1 MTTGVRRRLGVEE
14 RRQQLIGVALELF
27 SRRSPDEVSIDEIAS
42 AAGISRP
49 LVYHYFPGKLSL
61 YEAALKRAS
70 DDLAAR
76 FVEPHEGPLGARLL
90 RVMRRFFDFVDEHGP
105 GFSALM
111 RGGPAVGS
119 STTNALIDSVRQA
132 AYVQILSHLG
142 VTDPPARL
150 ELVVRSWISLAESTA
165 LIWLDGRRIPRAELE
180 VQLVHDFAALTAV
193 SAAHDA
199 EMAALLRASPRWPRT
214 AASDGGRRA
223 RCPRWPAG
231 PAHGGPYDGLDLL
244 RLGGHGQIGVAARF
258 QFRHRSPGRGR
269 GGGEVH
275 DGQRGHGGRART
287 RRHSSKP
294 LMSGRPTSTRATSG
308 RVPSRSRT
316 SSSTSASP
324 PLATGTTWWPARA
337 STAPMAYRLAATS
350 STTSTVV
357 PEVCCVPLP
366 YISTAPRAYVGGQT
380 AGRGLRHPT

>member
-193 SAAHDA
+193 SAAQDA
-199 EMAALLRASPRWPRT
+199 EMAALLRRIAGEEPADGPFASL
-214 AASDGGRRA
+214 AGR
-223 RCPRWPAG
+223 
-231 PAHGGPYDGLDLL
+231 LL
-244 RLGGHGQIGVAARF
+244 A
-258 QFRHRSPGRGR
+258 
-269 GGGEVH
+269 
-275 DGQRGHGGRART
+275 
-287 RRHSSKP
+287 
-294 LMSGRPTSTRATSG
+294 
-308 RVPSRSRT
+308 
-316 SSSTSASP
+316 
-324 PLATGTTWWPARA
+324 LAT
-337 STAPMAYRLAATS
+337 
-350 STTSTVV
+350 
-357 PEVCCVPLP
+357 
-366 YISTAPRAYVGGQT
+366 
-380 AGRGLRHPT
+380 

>member
-1 MTTGVRRRLGVEE
+1 MTTGVRRRMGVEE

-61 YEAALKRAS
+61 YEAALQRAS

-90 RVMRRFFDFVDEHGP
+90 RVMRRYFDFVDEHGP

-119 STTNALIDSVRQA
+119 STTNALVDSVRQA

-165 LIWLDGRRIPRAELE
+165 LIWLDGRRIPREELE
-180 VQLVHDFAALTAV
+180 PQLVNDFAALAAV
-193 SAAHDA
+193 SAAYDE
-199 EMAALLRASPRWPRT
+199 EMATLLRAIVKDEP
-214 AASDGGRRA
+214 ADG
-223 RCPRWPAG
+223 PF
-231 PAHGGPYDGLDLL
+231 AHL
-244 RLGGHGQIGVAARF
+244 
-258 QFRHRSPGRGR
+258 
-269 GGGEVH
+269 
-275 DGQRGHGGRART
+275 
-287 RRHSSKP
+287 
-294 LMSGRPTSTRATSG
+294 
-308 RVPSRSRT
+308 
-316 SSSTSASP
+316 
-324 PLATGTTWWPARA
+324 
-337 STAPMAYRLAATS
+337 
-350 STTSTVV
+350 
-357 PEVCCVPLP
+357 
-366 YISTAPRAYVGGQT
+366 
-380 AGRGLRHPT
+380 AGRLIALAS

>member
-1 MTTGVRRRLGVEE
+1 MGVEE

-61 YEAALKRAS
+61 YEAALQRAS

-76 FVEPHEGPLGARLL
+76 FVEPAEGPLGARLL
-90 RVMRRFFDFVDEHGP
+90 RVMGRYFDFVEEHGP

-119 STTNALIDSVRQA
+119 STTNALVDSVRQA

-180 VQLVHDFAALTAV
+180 TQLVHDFAALTAV
-193 SAAHDA
+193 SAAYDE
-199 EMAALLRASPRWPRT
+199 EMGALLRRVIADEPADGPFGDLVGRLIGLAS
-214 AASDGGRRA
+214 
-223 RCPRWPAG
+223 
-231 PAHGGPYDGLDLL
+231 
-244 RLGGHGQIGVAARF
+244 
-258 QFRHRSPGRGR
+258 
-269 GGGEVH
+269 
-275 DGQRGHGGRART
+275 
-287 RRHSSKP
+287 
-294 LMSGRPTSTRATSG
+294 
-308 RVPSRSRT
+308 
-316 SSSTSASP
+316 
-324 PLATGTTWWPARA
+324 
-337 STAPMAYRLAATS
+337 
-350 STTSTVV
+350 
-357 PEVCCVPLP
+357 
-366 YISTAPRAYVGGQT
+366 
-380 AGRGLRHPT
+380 